1 MKDRTERKPRANE
14 QELLATGSSAA
25 AHAAPLDSKRKSTQP
40 VRTGIGDGRKSQAGE
55 RPCFQQD
62 EVGSRGK
69 AAHSVAGKEL
79 GSLSKDQGK
88 SSISYQVVQM
98 ISPLHFVHHS
108 ICICTEA
115 EYKYVVLEASSVIN
129 SSSCGYSRGANEPRR
144 ATAERETARV
154 FNKAQEPRGRG

>member
-1 MKDRTERKPRANE
+1 MRQDRDKVERRQERGHEGSHRTETQSQNE

-115 EYKYVVLEASSVIN
+115 
-129 SSSCGYSRGANEPRR
+129 
-144 ATAERETARV
+144 
-154 FNKAQEPRGRG
+154 

>member
-108 ICICTEA
+108 ICICIDFLVTLPI
-115 EYKYVVLEASSVIN
+115 K
-129 SSSCGYSRGANEPRR
+129 R
-144 ATAERETARV
+144 
-154 FNKAQEPRGRG
+154 